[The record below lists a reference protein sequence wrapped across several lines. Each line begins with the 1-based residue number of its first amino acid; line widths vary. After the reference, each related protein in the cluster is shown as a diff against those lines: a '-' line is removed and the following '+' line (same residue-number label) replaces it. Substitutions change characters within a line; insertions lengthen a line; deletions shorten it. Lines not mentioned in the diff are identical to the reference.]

1 VKPSPYIA
9 ATLLLAASAVRAQDA
24 PAPDPQARPQ
34 DARPVPVLT
43 REQTNHIF
51 HVRQMEQMLTNA
63 VKTGATSLATQLQI
77 GNPGSLFATTDA
89 RTRGFDLEGYGVF
102 FDVDVPAML
111 QSVLFTRQTLQDELD
126 SLRQRIRLSNNEDA
140 KRIAAYDVRRLE
152 RMLGIPPQPIP
163 GINDGLTQPAPGIAV
178 ATNLTETGVA
188 LPAPPGAVP
197 TLPRDTRSPD
207 EMYTDAIRDKLID
220 TMLTFGG
227 GLGIEDDQWLTVA
240 ARTTTAGPGQIDDSV
255 SIFIRIKGADL
266 TAFVQRKIS
275 RDEVI
280 KRIEIKIG

>member
-1 VKPSPYIA
+1 VQ
-9 ATLLLAASAVRAQDA
+9 AQDA

-34 DARPVPVLT
+34 DARPAPVLT
-43 REQTNHIF
+43 REQIDHIF

-63 VKTGATSLATQLQI
+63 VKAGATSLANQLQI
-77 GNPGSLFATTDA
+77 AQPASLFATTDA

-111 QSVLFTRQTLQDELD
+111 QSVLWTRQELQDQLD

-140 KRIAAYDVRRLE
+140 KRIAVYDVRRLE

-163 GINDGLTQPAPGIAV
+163 GINDGPPPGIVV
-178 ATNLTETGVA
+178 ATIET
-188 LPAPPGAVP
+188 GAVP

-207 EMYTDAIRDKLID
+207 EMYTDAIKDKLID
-220 TMLTFGG
+220 MMLTFGG

-240 ARTTTAGPGQIDDSV
+240 ARTTTAAPGQIDDSV
-255 SIFIRIKGADL
+255 SIFIRVKGADL
-266 TAFVQRKIS
+266 TAFVQRKIT
-275 RDEVI
+275 REEMI